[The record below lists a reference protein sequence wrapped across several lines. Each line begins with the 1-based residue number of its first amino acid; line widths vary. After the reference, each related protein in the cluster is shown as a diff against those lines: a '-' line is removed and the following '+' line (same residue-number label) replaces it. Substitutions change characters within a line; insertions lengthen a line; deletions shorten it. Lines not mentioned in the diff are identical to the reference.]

1 MLAVGASFQQ
11 DSHNTETFAHLI
23 ACVWCGVALLQV
35 SAGSTAKQKAASRL
49 LVPHSHEILVSDGL
63 PTICVCDVC
72 CFLLQ
77 VRARLAAK
85 KKAAETK
92 KKSLAAV
99 AAAEA
104 KARAKKASKKD
115 PTKFNQAPTR

>member
-1 MLAVGASFQQ
+1 MDPDCMHTTTPSAILVGLCRISCVLGASL
-11 DSHNTETFAHLI
+11 S
-23 ACVWCGVALLQV
+23 ACVWCGGL
-35 SAGSTAKQKAASRL
+35 RL
-49 LVPHSHEILVSDGL
+49 LLCSY
-63 PTICVCDVC
+63 
-72 CFLLQ
+72 LLQ